1 MEEQNQKRF
10 IAVAYS
16 LYDAAEPETPIE
28 EAPVDKPFVFISG
41 FGVALEAFENQI
53 IGMQEGEEFD
63 FTLPQ
68 EQAYG
73 PYLDEHVVNLDR
85 EIFSIN
91 GHFDHDNVKEGA
103 VIPLQNEDGN
113 RFMGRVVEVTDEHVR
128 IDLNHPLAGKDLRF
142 TGSVVEIREPHESE
156 VQQLIKLMSGECDC
170 GCGDCGGH
178 EHGDGCNCGGCH

>member
-1 MEEQNQKRF
+1 M
-10 IAVAYS
+10 
-16 LYDAAEPETPIE
+16 
-28 EAPVDKPFVFISG
+28 
-41 FGVALEAFENQI
+41 
-53 IGMQEGEEFD
+53 
-63 FTLPQ
+63 
-68 EQAYG
+68 
-73 PYLDEHVVNLDR
+73 
-85 EIFSIN
+85 
-91 GHFDHDNVKEGA
+91 
-103 VIPLQNEDGN
+103 IPLQNEDGN